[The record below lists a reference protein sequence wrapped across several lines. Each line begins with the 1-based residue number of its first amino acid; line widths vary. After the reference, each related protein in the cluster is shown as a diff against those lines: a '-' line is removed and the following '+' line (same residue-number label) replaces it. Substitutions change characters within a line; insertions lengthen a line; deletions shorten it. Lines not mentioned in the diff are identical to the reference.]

1 MSTTVDAGRDLSP
14 PPSGGRVREGAS
26 SLRFSTSEAIK
37 HAVLILGAII
47 VILPFYVMLS
57 YSLKSPG
64 EIDRNSGGFFGA
76 QEMMVNERCAKRAE
90 PDRTAIEAVRGDY
103 PGKTDREIK
112 TAMMAEIEEACS
124 VRPAVFNYSMAFS
137 EAPLLRYLLN
147 GVIVTA
153 SIFLIQVIVAMP
165 CAYALAKLRWR
176 GRDFVFTM
184 VLFCLL
190 IPVHAIA
197 LPLYIMLSKIGLTNS
212 YAALIVPWTISVFGI
227 FLMRQFFLTVPDDLI
242 DAARMDGMSE
252 FGIIWKVMLPIAI
265 PALLA
270 FAIFSVVAHWNDYFW
285 PRIVVTGTRDL
296 FTPPLGL
303 REFKGDADGSFF
315 GPMMATATVIVTPL
329 IVAFLLAQRRF
340 IEGITLTGM
349 K

>member
-1 MSTTVDAGRDLSP
+1 MTNTVGQA
-14 PPSGGRVREGAS
+14 
-26 SLRFSTSEAIK
+26 LR

-47 VILPFYVMLS
+47 VIAPFYMMLS

-64 EIDRNSGGFFGA
+64 EIDRGEGGFFGR
-76 QEMMVNERCAKRAE
+76 QEMMVDERCVKLAE
-90 PDRTAIEAVRGDY
+90 PNKDDITAARARFPGQDDGSVGTALLAEATER
-103 PGKTDREIK
+103 
-112 TAMMAEIEEACS
+112 CS
-124 VRPAVFNYSMAFS
+124 MRPAVFNYTKAFT

-147 GVIVTA
+147 GVIVTG
-153 SIFLIQVIVAMP
+153 SIFLIQMIVALP
-165 CAYALAKLRWR
+165 AAYALAKLKFW
-176 GRDFVFTM
+176 GRDLVFAM
-184 VLFCLL
+184 VLFSLL

-197 LPLYIMLSKIGLTNS
+197 LPLYIMLAKLGLTNT
-212 YAALIVPWTISVFGI
+212 YAALVIPWTISVFGI
-227 FLMRQFFLTVPDDLI
+227 FLMRQFFMTVPDDLI
-242 DAARMDGMSE
+242 DAGRMDGMSE
-252 FGIIWKVMLPIAI
+252 LGIVWRVMLPTAV

-285 PRIVVTGTRDL
+285 PRIVITGNRDL

-329 IVAFLLAQRRF
+329 IVAFLIAQRRF
-340 IEGITLTGM
+340 IEGITLSGM